1 MQNYY
6 EVLQVLRSAEQEVIK
21 AAYRTLARRYH
32 PDSFEGDKAFANSRM
47 QAINEAYEVLGDPGR
62 RAAYDQKCGETNAD
76 DSFFSEADEADRDFA
91 QRWQIA
97 AKYCPEADVGFKYL
111 EKLSSR
117 LAFSFGSYLLETQG
131 FDQSSKLVRK
141 FEGNFLT
148 LYFGANREIQAFAR
162 QLLFCGER
170 GAAKALNAAIKVLG
184 KSLGYENVSKI
195 IGADYP
201 AAAKKLLYFK
211 VFHSKPFDAIVSCR
225 DFLNGMSVETKISGS
240 YWDSDRLVFEW
251 NNEKLRVLS
260 NEARRWVIQHFDDR
274 EEFRDIWRG
283 PKLWE

>member
-1 MQNYY
+1 
-6 EVLQVLRSAEQEVIK
+6 
-21 AAYRTLARRYH
+21 
-32 PDSFEGDKAFANSRM
+32 M